1 MSEWLIF
8 FSDLRLAHL
17 WVDFRFIF
25 NVFWKLVSSCWGWQ
39 KLLETSNTLCIRV
52 RVCLC
57 LRPKASAVP
66 TKPYTSAT
74 ARQVWRHPWSSP
86 LLRAVSSSGRWRSR
100 QVLIRLIAFTEP
112 TESQSGSHDM
122 DKPKRSTFSGSA
134 CQWFGSIQ
142 LRKNWKQGESFFA
155 SALLYIVHA

>member
-1 MSEWLIF
+1 MYEGLGKPKVLKVF
-8 FSDLRLAHL
+8 
-17 WVDFRFIF
+17 F

-66 TKPYTSAT
+66 TKPSTSAT
-74 ARQVWRHPWSSP
+74 VRQVWKAWSEGSPGSSP
-86 LLRAVSSSGRWRSR
+86 LLRAVSSSGRGGSR
-100 QVLIRLIAFTEP
+100 QDLIRLIAFTEP
-112 TESQSGSHDM
+112 TESQSESHDM

-134 CQWFGSIQ
+134 CQWFGIIQ
-142 LRKNWKQGESFFA
+142 LRKIGSKENLF
-155 SALLYIVHA
+155 LHLHYCILYMHS